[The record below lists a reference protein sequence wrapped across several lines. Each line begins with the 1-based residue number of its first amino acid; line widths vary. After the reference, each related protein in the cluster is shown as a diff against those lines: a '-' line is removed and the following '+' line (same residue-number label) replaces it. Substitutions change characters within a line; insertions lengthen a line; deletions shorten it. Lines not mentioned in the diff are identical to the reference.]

1 MALYE
6 SEYTKFL
13 REMKLKNPEW
23 VEDQRVGFS
32 LLWDKKVDLT
42 EQQRLEKEKEPQR
55 SYPYDVNFDDSK

>member
-6 SEYTKFL
+6 SEYTEFM

-23 VEDQRVGFS
+23 NEDQRVGFS

-42 EQQRLEKEKEPQR
+42 EQQRLEEEKEPQR
-55 SYPYDVNFDDSK
+55 PYPYDVNFIE